1 MVAVPGLTA
10 VIIPDEM
17 PTVAIAELDDDQVPP
32 AVVLDSVVG
41 EPMHIM
47 PEPVI
52 AAGVGFTVSVVV
64 L

>member
-1 MVAVPGLTA
+1 VPGLTA

-17 PTVAIAELDDDQVPP
+17 PTVAITELDDDQVPP
-32 AVVLDSVVG
+32 AVVLDKVVG
-41 EPMHIM
+41 DPMHIVA
-47 PEPVI
+47 EPVI